1 MIQVTRLNGR
11 EFAVNAEMIRFVEA
25 TPDTVLTLVG
35 DEKVLVR
42 EPVDEVMRRVV
53 AYQRST
59 RFAVRLDQ
67 GSPS

>member
-11 EFAVNAEMIRFVEA
+11 EFVVNAEMIRFVEA
-25 TPDTVLTLVG
+25 TPDTVLTLVA

-42 EPVDEVMRRVV
+42 EPVDEVIRRVV

-67 GSPS
+67 GGPG

>member
-25 TPDTVLTLVG
+25 TPDTVLTLLQ
-35 DEKVLVR
+35 DEKILVK
-42 EPVDEVMRRVV
+42 EPVEEVIRRVI
-53 AYQRST
+53 AYQRAT

-67 GSPS
+67 GNPS